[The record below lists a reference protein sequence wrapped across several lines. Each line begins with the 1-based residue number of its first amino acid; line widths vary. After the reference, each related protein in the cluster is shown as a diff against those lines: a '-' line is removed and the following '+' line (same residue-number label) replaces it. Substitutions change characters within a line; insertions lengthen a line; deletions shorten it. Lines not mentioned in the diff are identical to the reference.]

1 MFTTNAGDVIGQMI
15 SVMSILGPIYAFFF
29 GLMALRALMDTVA
42 NKIFPKPAK
51 ATKKKTAKRPR
62 TRVRYDRKQYPGLRV
77 NYNKTGFTV
86 SYYDDV
92 KKAQPQKLRRAK

>member
-1 MFTTNAGDVIGQMI
+1 MFTTNAGDVIGQMM

-42 NKIFPKPAK
+42 NKIFPKPV
-51 ATKKKTAKRPR
+51 KKKAAKRPR

-86 SYYDDV
+86 SYFDDV